1 MLEGK
6 KIILGVTGGIAAYKI
21 PNLVRLLKKAGAI
34 VQVVMSRSAAEFV
47 SPLALATVSENKVLS
62 EIFPSAAQVSA
73 DWTCHISL
81 GEWADIL
88 VVAPATAN
96 TVAKLSSG
104 LCDDM
109 LTAAFL
115 ALRPGK
121 PRLIF
126 PSMDGGMFMSPAV
139 QRNLWQLAGDGC
151 TIISP
156 EHGSL
161 ASGLTGI
168 GRMPEPETIFDLI
181 RRALNN
187 EPKVFRGKKVLV
199 TAGATREKI
208 DEVRFISNYSSGK
221 MGFAIAGAAAE
232 LGASVVLVTGK
243 TALPTPEGVRRIEVE
258 SALDMYDAAALHFD
272 DSDVFISAAAVADYR
287 PAERHMGKMKKTAD
301 ELEIR
306 LVKNPD
312 ILAAFGARKK
322 DRQLAIGFALEAQN
336 PLENAIEK
344 LKKKNLDMVVLNSA
358 TEPGAGFE
366 VDTNIVTLI
375 DRAGRSEKLPLMSKA
390 DVARE
395 ILKKTSCLFSKD
407 SLT

>member
-1 MLEGK
+1 MLKGK

-21 PNLVRLLKKAGAI
+21 PNLVRLLKKAGAE
-34 VQVVMSRSAAEFV
+34 VQVVMSRSASQFV

-62 EIFPSAAQVSA
+62 EIFPDSAQVGT

-81 GEWADIL
+81 GEWADL
-88 VVAPATAN
+88 FVVAPATAN
-96 TVAKLSSG
+96 TIAKLATG

-109 LTAAFL
+109 LTTAFL

-151 TIISP
+151 TIFAP

-161 ASGLTGI
+161 ASGLTGV
-168 GRMPEPETIFDLI
+168 GRMPEPETIFESVL
-181 RRALNN
+181 RALGAG
-187 EPKVFRGKKVLV
+187 PKVFRGKKVVV
-199 TAGATREKI
+199 TAGATRERI

-221 MGFAIAGAAAE
+221 MGFAIASVAAE
-232 LGASVVLVTGK
+232 LGATVVLVTGK
-243 TALPTPEGVRRIEVE
+243 TVLPTPQGVSRIDVE
-258 SALDMYDAAALHFD
+258 TAQEMLDAAEQHFETC
-272 DSDVFISAAAVADYR
+272 DVFISAAAVADYR
-287 PAERHMGKMKKTAD
+287 PAEKVAGKMKKTTD
-301 ELEIR
+301 ELSLH

-312 ILAAFGARKK
+312 ILATFGSRKK
-322 DRQLAIGFALEAQN
+322 DGQIAVGFALEAQN

-344 LKKKNLDMVVLNSA
+344 LKKKNLDMIVLNSA

-375 DRAGRSEKLPLMSKA
+375 DRTEKSEKLPLMSKD
-390 DVARE
+390 DVARK
-395 ILKKTSCLFSKD
+395 ILEKTSCFFLKD
-407 SLT
+407 